1 MMAVTIASLKVLQF
15 HEKEVAGFY
24 PALQI
29 FQIRIECL
37 CIIYPKKQKFTHSE
51 PG

>member
-29 FQIRIECL
+29 FQIRTIDL
-37 CIIYPKKQKFTHSE
+37 LNAFA
-51 PG
+51 